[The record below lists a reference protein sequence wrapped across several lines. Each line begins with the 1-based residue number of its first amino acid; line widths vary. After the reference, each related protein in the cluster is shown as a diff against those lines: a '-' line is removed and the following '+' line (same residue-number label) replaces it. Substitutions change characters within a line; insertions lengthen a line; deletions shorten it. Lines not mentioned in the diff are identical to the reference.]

1 MATILS
7 LSFLVLYITSYSIGF
22 SAYILAFL
30 YYRLERIMWL
40 KYYLFFLALFSMLFF
55 IRTLK
60 IYKLPHISFFGYS
73 EILNSLVIFS
83 IIIVIAFMIYI
94 IPASLFNFLK
104 VKWALKEKTI
114 FMSISI
120 LYFLIGILGILVSS
134 KWYILSIALFYI
146 FTIAIFFIGLKNYKS
161 IEEKTAKSILKFLSL
176 ISLIIMTLSSLLF
189 LYWSKTQ
196 QSSIINTVDI
206 IFVLLYF
213 WFNTAMLSYF
223 IWYFLNT
230 FKKIS
235 LKKEKANI
243 HIDSLE
249 ETAINF
255 LTKREKEISK
265 LLLEGKSNK
274 DVSLTLNIALNTVNN
289 HVANIYEKLDIK
301 NRVEFVN
308 KITKSIN

>member
-7 LSFLVLYITSYSIGF
+7 LFFLVLYITSYSIGF
-22 SAYILAFL
+22 STYILAFL
-30 YYRLERIMWL
+30 YYRLERVMWL

-55 IRTLK
+55 IRMLK
-60 IYKLPHISFFGYS
+60 IYNLLNIPLFAYS
-73 EILNSLVIFS
+73 EILSSLVLFS
-83 IIIVIAFMIYI
+83 ITIVIAFMIYI
-94 IPASLFNFLK
+94 IPASLFTFLK
-104 VKWALKEKTI
+104 VKWVLKEKTI

-120 LYFLIGILGILVSS
+120 FYFLVGVLGILVNS
-134 KWYILSIALFYI
+134 KWHILSVALFYI
-146 FTIAIFFIGLKNYKS
+146 SIITIFFIGFRNYKN
-161 IEEKTAKSILKFLSL
+161 IEEKTVKSILKFLSL
-176 ISLIIMTLSSLLF
+176 ISLVIMTLSSLLF
-189 LYWSKTQ
+189 LYWSKIEQ
-196 QSSIINTVDI
+196 NSIVSTVDI
-206 IFVLLYF
+206 LFVLLYF
-213 WFNTAMLSYF
+213 WFNTTMLSYF

-230 FKKIS
+230 FEKIS

-255 LTKREKEISK
+255 LTRREKEISK

-274 DVSLTLNIALNTVNN
+274 DVSLILNIALNTVNN